1 MEIKDKLKEKRLK
14 AELTQK
20 ELADILHVSRQTVSS
35 WEVGRTYPDLDI
47 LVSMSELYN
56 TPLDDLLKEDSDMVR
71 DITKRIKQSQLNRKI
86 ILFLIL
92 ILVAV
97 LSYGGYGAY
106 ENYIQNQAN
115 EEGLTP
121 SDLLNSTWQM
131 NYDPTKDLS
140 TAYLSFGSKDFVIL
154 NDYGERYQ
162 FFLPG
167 TSQKEVD
174 SMHKEW
180 EEKGLKSGVHAHKN
194 MKIKT
199 EGNTYIVEAYGYR
212 QLFER
217 LSGSIIKDANGV
229 EYYLIDA
236 RDSHEFLQEY
246 GKRITEDNF

>member
-20 ELADILHVSRQTVSS
+20 ELADILHVSRQTISS

-86 ILFLIL
+86 ILFLTL

-97 LSYGGYGAY
+97 LSYGGYGVY

-140 TAYLSFGSKDFVIL
+140 TAYLSF
-154 NDYGERYQ
+154 
-162 FFLPG
+162 
-167 TSQKEVD
+167 
-174 SMHKEW
+174 
-180 EEKGLKSGVHAHKN
+180 
-194 MKIKT
+194 
-199 EGNTYIVEAYGYR
+199 
-212 QLFER
+212 
-217 LSGSIIKDANGV
+217 
-229 EYYLIDA
+229 
-236 RDSHEFLQEY
+236 
-246 GKRITEDNF
+246 